1 MIESVGIAMVLI
13 GAVVMM
19 IGFGLLSAVIVLYA
33 VMTYLDRK
41 NKD

>member
-1 MIESVGIAMVLI
+1 MVLI